1 MKKYLTADSL
11 FYILLITIF
20 LIVLPLGNILG
31 FVSNNTISL
40 WGRYFCFAIAA
51 LGIDLIWGYTGV
63 LSMCQAFFFCLGG
76 YSIAMHM
83 LLSASGKGVYS
94 AAIPDFMVWNQ
105 VETLPLFWEPFH
117 SFGLS
122 LLLALALPAI
132 FAFLFGF
139 FVFRSRIKGVYFAII
154 TQALALAVWLIFL
167 RNETMLGG
175 TNGLTDFKS
184 LLGFELSS
192 PKTKL
197 GLYLIAFLTLC
208 GTFLFCRWL
217 VNSKFGKVLVGI
229 LDSESRLSF
238 TAYNV
243 VNYKVAVFVIA
254 AVLAAIGGV
263 LYAPQTGIIT
273 PGRMDVKAS
282 VEMVMWVALG
292 GRGRL
297 KGAIIGAL
305 LVNYLYSVCT
315 SMFPES
321 WLYILGI
328 LFILTVLFF
337 EKGFWGLIE
346 MLEAK
351 LTRWSPAKGSESLKA
366 NV

>member
-1 MKKYLTADSL
+1 MKKYLNSNSL
-11 FYILLITIF
+11 FYIILIGVF
-20 LIVLPLGNILG
+20 LIIMPIGNLLG

-51 LGIDLIWGYTGV
+51 LGVDLIWGYSGV
-63 LSMCQAFFFCLGG
+63 LSMCQAVFFCLGG
-76 YSIAMHM
+76 YAIAMHM
-83 LLSASGKGVYS
+83 LLMAGGESASG
-94 AAIPDFMVWNQ
+94 IPDFMVWNQ
-105 VETLPLFWEPFH
+105 VEVLPAFWVPFH

-122 LLLALALPAI
+122 FMLALIIPGL
-132 FAFLFGF
+132 FAFVFGYF
-139 FVFRSRIKGVYFAII
+139 IFRSRIKGVYLAII
-154 TQALALAVWLIFL
+154 TQALALAMWLIFL

-175 TNGLTDFKS
+175 TNGLTGFKT
-184 LLGFELSS
+184 LLGFSLSN
-192 PKTKL
+192 PNTKL
-197 GLYLIAFLTLC
+197 GLYILSFLVMF
-208 GTFLFCRWL
+208 GLFMFCKWL
-217 VNSKFGKVLVGI
+217 VNSKFGKVLVAI
-229 LDSESRLSF
+229 RDSESRVSY

-243 VNYKVAVFVIA
+243 VNYKLAVFVIA
-254 AVLAAIGGV
+254 AVVAAIGGM
-263 LYAPQTGIIT
+263 LYVPQTGIIT

-346 MLEAK
+346 MLENK
-351 LTRWSPAKGSESLKA
+351 INSLSSSIKSVPDT
-366 NV
+366 NS